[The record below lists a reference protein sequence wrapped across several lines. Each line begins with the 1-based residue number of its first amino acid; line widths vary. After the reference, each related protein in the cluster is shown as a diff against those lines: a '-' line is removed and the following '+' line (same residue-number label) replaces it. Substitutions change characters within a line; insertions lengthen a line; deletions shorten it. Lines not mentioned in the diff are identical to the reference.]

1 MFRKCLCLIGF
12 FKDVPSGQ
20 LGWGDSGLGV
30 RAPEGCVTL
39 ACLLPSS
46 CSAGSFSH
54 LSALKRRGSKD
65 LTASYSLFPLISL
78 PSAPKANNPAK
89 KKGEAQAPP
98 DLGGF
103 SLREPGFSGTLLPIQ
118 PQWRAGIDATTV
130 GTGVCSV
137 SL

>member
-1 MFRKCLCLIGF
+1 MRG
-12 FKDVPSGQ
+12 
-20 LGWGDSGLGV
+20 
-30 RAPEGCVTL
+30 PEGYVTL
-39 ACLLPSS
+39 AYLLPSS
-46 CSAGSFSH
+46 CSGGSFSH

-65 LTASYSLFPLISL
+65 LPASYSLFPLISL

-89 KKGEAQAPP
+89 KKGEAQAPR

-103 SLREPGFSGTLLPIQ
+103 SPREPGFSGTLLPSQ
-118 PQWRAGIDATTV
+118 PQRRAGIGATTM